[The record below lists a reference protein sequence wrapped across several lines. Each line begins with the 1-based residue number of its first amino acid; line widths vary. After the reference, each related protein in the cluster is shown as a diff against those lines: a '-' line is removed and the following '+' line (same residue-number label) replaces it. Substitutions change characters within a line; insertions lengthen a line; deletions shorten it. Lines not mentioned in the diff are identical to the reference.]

1 MNLNEEQ
8 HSGRAPAAVVML
20 MAGICFVCLYLI
32 PLEGRANDDPSRPQ
46 PVRLNPELGESL
58 SAVEAAHFG
67 LLTDV
72 VGLQEVVFLEAPWG
86 GYLARLKVETA
97 TGTVWRERNIST
109 STWREWQEH
118 TADILAGRK
127 PPRTSASTAVSQES
141 VWDPP
146 APADFTSIDSL
157 SAQPHEPIRV
167 WPEVPL
173 PPTIGRVV
181 PVDSVLHDYQSLSGR
196 WLVLLEAGLRHN
208 ITDFRAFFTDM
219 GMIGLSWGHMVGRFM
234 PYFSMEVGFGDLRDD
249 FEDLAGNGRSNT
261 YGFSVGLMARQPAGK
276 RVEIYGS
283 GAFGYFIRSL
293 QWQGIFIDS
302 FNNTISDGL
311 VLEQQDWGWAFRAGF
326 LIKKRH
332 AQKARFIDIGIGLQM
347 TPAEEWH
354 YFDENSNF
362 RASDRDMWVTLSIR
376 FGDSL

>member
-1 MNLNEEQ
+1 MSEQ
-8 HSGRAPAAVVML
+8 HHSGPTPAAGAVL
-20 MAGICFVCLYLI
+20 LAGFCLVCLTLVPSAI
-32 PLEGRANDDPSRPQ
+32 RAKDDSSRPQ
-46 PVRLNPELGESL
+46 PVQLNPELGETL
-58 SAVEAAHFG
+58 SAAEAARFG
-67 LLTDV
+67 LFTEV
-72 VGLQEVVFLEAPWG
+72 EGLQEVVFLEAPWG
-86 GYLARLKVETA
+86 GFLARLTVETA

-109 STWREWQEH
+109 RTWREWQQH
-118 TADILAGRK
+118 TSDILAGRV
-127 PPRTSASTAVSQES
+127 PTRTLA
-141 VWDPP
+141 PP
-146 APADFTSIDSL
+146 AFSQDAAADAHAADGMAPSDSL
-157 SAQPHEPIRV
+157 SSHLQEPIRV

-173 PPTIGRVV
+173 PPTFERVV
-181 PVDSVLHDYQSLSGR
+181 PVDSVLHDYQSLGGR
-196 WLVLLEAGLRHN
+196 WLVLLEAGVRHN

-219 GMIGLSWGHMVGRFM
+219 GMIGLSWGHMVGRLM

-249 FEDLAGNGRSNT
+249 FEELAGNGRSNT
-261 YGFSVGLMARQPAGK
+261 YGFSIGLMARQPTGS

-302 FNNTISDGL
+302 YRNTVSDGL

-332 AQKARFIDIGIGLQM
+332 ARKARFIDIGMGLQM

-354 YFDENSNF
+354 YFDETSNF
-362 RASDRDMWVTLSIR
+362 HASDRDMWVTLSIR